1 MQEALFLVLEV
12 VLCGLIAV
20 GVGVELGYGWGLVVG
35 GVLGLPLVVAAQR
48 APVRRR
54 GDV

>member
-12 VLCGLIAV
+12 LFCTMIAV
-20 GVGVELGYGWGLVVG
+20 GIAVELGPGWGLVAG

-48 APVRRR
+48 
-54 GDV
+54 GDG

>member
-12 VLCGLIAV
+12 ILCGLIAV
-20 GVGVELGYGWGLVVG
+20 GVAVELGSGWGLVAG

-48 APVRRR
+48 
-54 GDV
+54 GDG

>member
-1 MQEALFLVLEV
+1 VQEALFLVLEV
-12 VLCGLIAV
+12 MLCALISV